1 MADIR
6 INALATTA
14 TTPASDDYL
23 ALDGTAQ
30 GTRKILAT
38 NIANN
43 VTDVILGSSGPSVK
57 STLSA
62 RAPRQGLVFDGTF
75 GASFSGVPA
84 FGTGDFTVSAW
95 INPSTLATV
104 GIIAGGTS
112 SFSLRFQS
120 NGTLNVG
127 KVNVSDGTPS
137 TGAVS
142 AGKFSHVS
150 YVKSGSTGTYYING
164 ISSGTSSETGLDY
177 SVAATLVGA
186 FAASTTQVFSGTI
199 SGGLIYNRAISASEV
214 VALYESGAPAG
225 ADYQTGGAGTKNT
238 NVFVNSSFLPY
249 TTLTGAT
256 TGLTAVIA
264 SGTAYAQ
271 SSPVFTVRIG
281 SKVRVTGSISTA
293 ASTVYPSVSLTATD
307 GTSLSSPTAIT
318 ADGSFSIE
326 LTATVA
332 SSIATLS
339 FFSTG
344 NANYTVTSASVNL
357 LGLLLAPD
365 AAQAGGGLVWYD
377 TSGNA
382 ANITL
387 PASGV
392 SWNVPSSS
400 YWGGQLKLQST
411 TGTNGLRINNIS
423 SDTFGFFGG
432 GNDGLPVF
440 SSLNNATI
448 GSATYGWLA
457 YNSTATGDFELYR
470 RNNSTTN
477 TAALIV
483 TRSTGNLLIG
493 TNVDSSALL
502 QVGTNTTTAAGGMK
516 FGTDTSLYRSAAGQ
530 LRGPSSFVDAT
541 FSSSGLFF
549 GASMTLQANDNVLIK
564 TNGSVTALTLD
575 TSQNATFAGS
585 VRPEAAPSSKWAI
598 DFASGTGSGAYV
610 TIANDGTYDV
620 AVGSGMLFVW
630 DDGGSG
636 VSQIMCYYGQTA
648 ITWQDGTFYTVT
660 ADTANKVNVY
670 YNAGTNKYRV
680 QNKSG
685 SSKNFYIS
693 TIRLRQGS

>member
-177 SVAATLVGA
+177 SAATTLVGA
-186 FAASTTQVFSGTI
+186 YSSSTTQVFSGTI
-199 SGGLIYNRAISASEV
+199 SGGLIYNRALSASEV
-214 VALYESGAPAG
+214 VALYEAGAPAG
-225 ADYQTGGAGTKNT
+225 ADYASGGAA
-238 NVFVNSSFLPY
+238 NSVY
-249 TTLTGAT
+249 TTDFSSSTGWSLD
-256 TGLTAVIA
+256 TGVTI
-264 SGTAYAQ
+264 SGGKLNLANNAYASAPVATAIVKGTQ
-271 SSPVFTVRIG
+271 YRFTITVDSVTSGANVSYYNGSSYVAFA
-281 SKVRVTGSISTA
+281 TA
-293 ASTVYPSVSLTATD
+293 AGTYTVNFTA
-307 GTSLSSPTAIT
+307 A
-318 ADGSFSIE
+318 A
-326 LTATVA
+326 
-332 SSIATLS
+332 S
-339 FFSTG
+339 FFALTFNSFGGSGAVVDNFTFDR
-344 NANYTVTSASVNL
+344 V
-357 LGLLLAPD
+357 GLLLAPD